1 MAISVFLAPDIGGK
15 ERKNM
20 SKEIIYTDAPEQ
32 ISQDLINGEVI
43 RDFLPPPD
51 QLVRKEP
58 KVKITITLNRR
69 SVDFYKQSAKKHNV
83 KYQAMINEILDLYAQ
98 RYRHLD

>member
-1 MAISVFLAPDIGGK
+1 
-15 ERKNM
+15 M

-32 ISQDLINGEVI
+32 ISQDIVNGEII
-43 RDFLPPPD
+43 RDFLPAPD
-51 QLVRKEP
+51 QLARKEP

-69 SVDFYKQSAKKHNV
+69 SVDFYKRSAKKNNV
-83 KYQAMINEILDLYAQ
+83 KYQTMINEILDLYAQ

>member
-1 MAISVFLAPDIGGK
+1 
-15 ERKNM
+15 M

-32 ISQDLINGEVI
+32 ISDAIIKGEVI
-43 RDFLPPPD
+43 RDFLPAPD

-69 SVDFYKQSAKKHNV
+69 SVDFYKQSAKKNNV
-83 KYQAMINEILDLYAQ
+83 KYQTMINEILDLYAQ
-98 RYRHLD
+98 KYSHVD